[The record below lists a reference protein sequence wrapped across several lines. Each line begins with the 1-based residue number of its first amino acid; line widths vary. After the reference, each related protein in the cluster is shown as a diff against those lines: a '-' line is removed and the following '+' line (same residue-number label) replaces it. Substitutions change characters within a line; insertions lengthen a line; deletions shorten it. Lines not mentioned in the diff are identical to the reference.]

1 MGGTVSQLDVV
12 TLDSQRNSRAGATR
26 KTKRTPT
33 ENWFQAADGSRLFYR
48 YWPAESG
55 AGDRAIV
62 LLHRG
67 HEHSGRL
74 QGVVDKLDLGDFHM
88 FAWDARGHG
97 RSPGERGYARSFA
110 ELEKDLDGFVKHICQ
125 SCLIAQDRIAVVAQS
140 ISSVL
145 VCAWVHDFAPKI
157 RCMVLASPAFKVK
170 LYVPLAKLG
179 LRLLLALKGKAF
191 IKSYVKAKFLTH
203 DPAQIAA
210 YENDPL
216 ISRSI
221 AVNIL
226 LDLEDTADRLIAD
239 AAAIH
244 APTQVLI
251 SGADWVVR
259 QKPQQVFCERLGSA
273 VKEQHRFAEFY
284 HDTLNEKD
292 NHLPLAKA
300 REFIQNQF
308 AKPGFRPSLVGAD
321 EHGHT
326 KLEYDALIKP
336 LAPLSPKG
344 VYFAATRMALRTV
357 GRLSAGMRI
366 GLDSG
371 FDSGAALDYV
381 YQNCPQGIT
390 PIGKLLDWAYL
401 NSIGWRGIRQRKE
414 HLARLIRAVAQTLQ
428 QCGRP
433 LRFLDIAA
441 GHGRY
446 LLEVLLELK
455 KNKVPFDALL
465 RDYSQP
471 NVERGNTLIR
481 EMGLERE
488 VCFETGDAFDAD
500 SLARITPRPTLVIVS
515 GLYELI
521 PENAPLQA
529 SLAGIVASIEAD
541 GYLIYTNQPWHPQLE
556 LIART
561 LTSHR
566 DGAPWIMRRRSQMEI
581 DQLVEAAG
589 FTKTEQ
595 LIDHWGMFSVS
606 VARKGKP

>member
-1 MGGTVSQLDVV
+1 
-12 TLDSQRNSRAGATR
+12 
-26 KTKRTPT
+26 
-33 ENWFQAADGSRLFYR
+33 
-48 YWPAESG
+48 
-55 AGDRAIV
+55 
-62 LLHRG
+62 
-67 HEHSGRL
+67 
-74 QGVVDKLDLGDFHM
+74 
-88 FAWDARGHG
+88 
-97 RSPGERGYARSFA
+97 
-110 ELEKDLDGFVKHICQ
+110 
-125 SCLIAQDRIAVVAQS
+125 
-140 ISSVL
+140 
-145 VCAWVHDFAPKI
+145 
-157 RCMVLASPAFKVK
+157 MVLASPAFKVK
-170 LYVPLAKLG
+170 LYVPLARFG

-226 LDLEDTADRLIAD
+226 LDLEDTANRLISD

-244 APTQVLI
+244 VPTQVLI

-259 QKPQQVFCERLGSA
+259 QKPQQVFCECLGSA
-273 VKEQHRFAEFY
+273 VKESHRFAKFY
-284 HDTLNEKD
+284 HDTLNEKN
-292 NHLPLAKA
+292 NHLPIAKA
-300 REFIQNQF
+300 REFIQRQF
-308 AKPGFRPSLVGAD
+308 AKPAFQPVLLGAD
-321 EHGHT
+321 QRGHT
-326 KLEYDALIKP
+326 KREYDRLCRP

-344 VYFAATRMALRTV
+344 VYFAVTRKALRTA

-401 NSIGWRGIRQRKE
+401 NSIGWRGIRQRKM
-414 HLARLIRAVAQTLQ
+414 HLARLIGATAQALQ
-428 QCGRP
+428 KCGRP

-455 KNKVPFDALL
+455 KHNVPFDALL
-465 RDYSQP
+465 RDYSKS
-471 NVERGNTLIR
+471 NVEQGNTLIR
-481 EMGLERE
+481 EMGLEHG
-488 VCFETGDAFDAD
+488 VCFEAGDAFDAG
-500 SLARITPRPTLVIVS
+500 SLAKISPRPTLVIVS
-515 GLYELI
+515 GLYELFS
-521 PENAPLQA
+521 ENAPVQA
-529 SLAGIVASIEAD
+529 SLAGIAASIEAG

-589 FTKTEQ
+589 FGKTEQ
-595 LIDHWGMFSVS
+595 LIDSWGMFSVS